1 MKLNRS
7 FFSLYFLI
15 VSIFIVFTW
24 LLDEVWSSYLE
35 QDIESYTGYKFML
48 SAVGDYLQ
56 DKPKDDW
63 SDIITTMGKKY
74 ELNLSLMA
82 LSDLDNVERK
92 DKKSLKKG
100 NTYVYYDDDEV
111 ILHHLLSGT
120 NTLLTL
126 GPVKLPTRP
135 RAEAMIRVLIMA
147 VLGGIIFYWL
157 RPMSRDLDRLRKSAS
172 QFGDGN
178 LGIQAPSA
186 KSTMLTPM
194 VSAFNMMAQRIKR
207 LIEAHQELTNAVAH
221 ELRTPLAR
229 SKFALQML
237 STSKDE
243 VKQEK
248 YRTQISND
256 INELEELIN
265 EMLLYAKFDSDKPN
279 LHIDKYNLHALV
291 KEQLANY
298 QEFSGTIR
306 VDNQLDKPEVNFDAH
321 FILRALNNY
330 ISNAVK
336 YGGDNIKVTL
346 LTENEQCKIMVEDD
360 GCGVSDE
367 LKSVIFDAFS
377 RGDKSRNRETGGFG
391 LGLAIVSRIM
401 EWHQGSVAILDSDL
415 GGACFVLAWPLQQ
428 VNISS

>member
-7 FFSLYFLI
+7 FFSLYFVI
-15 VSIFIVFTW
+15 VFIFIVFSW

-35 QDIESYTGYKFML
+35 QDIESYTGYKTMIT
-48 SAVGDYLQ
+48 AVGDYLR
-56 DKPKDDW
+56 DKPQDDW
-63 SDIITTMGKKY
+63 PEIIKRTGEKY
-74 ELNLSLMA
+74 ELSFSLMA
-82 LSDLDNVERK
+82 LVDLDNVERK
-92 DKKSLKKG
+92 DKKSLIKG
-100 NTYVYYDDDEV
+100 NTYIFYGDDDLM
-111 ILHHLLSGT
+111 LHHLLEGT
-120 NTLLTL
+120 DTLLTL
-126 GPVKLPTRP
+126 GPLKLPTRP
-135 RAEAMIRVLIMA
+135 RAEARVRVLIMA
-147 VLGGIIFYWL
+147 ILAGIIFYWL
-157 RPMSRDLDRLRKSAS
+157 RPMSRDLDQLRKSAS

-178 LGIQAPSA
+178 LGIQAPNA

-256 INELEELIN
+256 INELEELVN

-291 KEQLANY
+291 NEQLANY
-298 QEFSGTIR
+298 QEFSGSIS
-306 VDNQLDKPEVNFDAH
+306 VDNQLNEPEIYFDAH

-336 YGGDNIKVTL
+336 YGGNNIKVTL

-401 EWHQGSVAILDSDL
+401 EWHQGSVDILDSDL
-415 GGACFVLAWPLQQ
+415 GGACFVLSWPLEQL
-428 VNISS
+428 NIS

>member
-1 MKLNRS
+1 
-7 FFSLYFLI
+7 
-15 VSIFIVFTW
+15 
-24 LLDEVWSSYLE
+24 
-35 QDIESYTGYKFML
+35 
-48 SAVGDYLQ
+48 
-56 DKPKDDW
+56 
-63 SDIITTMGKKY
+63 
-74 ELNLSLMA
+74 
-82 LSDLDNVERK
+82 
-92 DKKSLKKG
+92 
-100 NTYVYYDDDEV
+100 
-111 ILHHLLSGT
+111 
-120 NTLLTL
+120 
-126 GPVKLPTRP
+126 
-135 RAEAMIRVLIMA
+135 
-147 VLGGIIFYWL
+147 
-157 RPMSRDLDRLRKSAS
+157 MSRDLDQLRKSAS

-178 LGIQAPSA
+178 LGIQAPNA

-256 INELEELIN
+256 INELEELVN

-279 LHIDKYNLHALV
+279 LHIDRYNLNVLV
-291 KEQLANY
+291 NEQLANY
-298 QEFSGTIR
+298 QGFSGTISI
-306 VDNQLDKPEVNFDAH
+306 DNQLTEAEINFDAH

-346 LTENEQCKIMVEDD
+346 LIENEQCKIMVEDD
-360 GCGVSDE
+360 GNGVSDE

-401 EWHQGSVAILDSDL
+401 EWHQGSVDILDSDL
-415 GGACFVLAWPLQQ
+415 GGACFVLSWPLEQID
-428 VNISS
+428 IS

>member
-92 DKKSLKKG
+92 DKKSLRKG

-256 INELEELIN
+256 INELEELVN

>member
-15 VSIFIVFTW
+15 VSIFIVFSW

-92 DKKSLKKG
+92 DKKSLRKG

-256 INELEELIN
+256 INELEELVN

-298 QEFSGTIR
+298 QEFSGIIR

-415 GGACFVLAWPLQQ
+415 GGACFVLSWPLQQ

>member
-7 FFSLYFLI
+7 FFSLYFII
-15 VSIFIVFTW
+15 VFIFIVFTW

-35 QDIESYTGYKFML
+35 QDIESYTGYKTML
-48 SAVGDYLQ
+48 AAVGDYLQ
-56 DKPKDDW
+56 SKPEENWPDLVE
-63 SDIITTMGKKY
+63 GAGNKY
-74 ELNLSLMA
+74 ELSLSLMA
-82 LSDLDNVERK
+82 LSDLGNVERK
-92 DKKSLKKG
+92 DKKSLRKG
-100 NTYVYYDDDEV
+100 NTYVFYDDDEV
-111 ILHHLLSGT
+111 MLHHLLEGT

-126 GPVKLPTRP
+126 GPAKLPTRP

-157 RPMSRDLDRLRKSAS
+157 RPMSRDLDQLRKSTS

-178 LGIQAPSA
+178 LGIQAPTA
-186 KSTMLTPM
+186 KSTMLKPM
-194 VSAFNMMAQRIKR
+194 VGAFNMMAQRIKR

-248 YRTQISND
+248 YRKQISND

-265 EMLLYAKFDSDKPN
+265 EMLLYAKFDSDKPT
-279 LHIDKYNLHALV
+279 LHIDKYNLNVLV
-291 KEQLANY
+291 NEQLVNY
-298 QEFSGTIR
+298 QEFAGIIS
-306 VDNQLDKPEVNFDAH
+306 VDNQLSEAEISFDAH

-401 EWHQGSVAILDSDL
+401 EWHQGSVDILDSDL
-415 GGACFVLAWPLQQ
+415 GGACFVLSWPLEQIN
-428 VNISS
+428 VS

>member
-7 FFSLYFLI
+7 FFSLYFII
-15 VSIFIVFTW
+15 VFIFIVFSW

-35 QDIESYTGYKFML
+35 QDIESYTGYKFMM

-56 DKPKDDW
+56 DKPPEDW
-63 SDIITTMGKKY
+63 SGIIKGMGDKY
-74 ELNLSLMA
+74 ELSLSLMA
-82 LSDLDNVERK
+82 LSDLDNVKRK
-92 DKKSLKKG
+92 DKKSLRKG
-100 NTYVYYDDDEV
+100 NTYVYYDNNEAM
-111 ILHHLLSGT
+111 LHHLLEGT

-126 GPVKLPTRP
+126 GPVKMPTRP
-135 RAEAMIRVLIMA
+135 RAEARIRVLIMA
-147 VLGGIIFYWL
+147 ILGGIIFYWL
-157 RPMSRDLDRLRKSAS
+157 RPMSRDLDQLRKSAS

-178 LGIQAPSA
+178 LGIQAPNA

-194 VSAFNMMAQRIKR
+194 VGAFNMMARRIKR

-256 INELEELIN
+256 INELEELVN

-279 LHIDKYNLHALV
+279 LHIDKYNLHNLV
-291 KEQLANY
+291 NEQLANY

-306 VDNQLDKPEVNFDAH
+306 VDNQLEKPEIDFDAH

-401 EWHQGSVAILDSDL
+401 EWHQGSVDILDSDL
-415 GGACFVLAWPLQQ
+415 GGACFVLSWPLEQL
-428 VNISS
+428 NIS